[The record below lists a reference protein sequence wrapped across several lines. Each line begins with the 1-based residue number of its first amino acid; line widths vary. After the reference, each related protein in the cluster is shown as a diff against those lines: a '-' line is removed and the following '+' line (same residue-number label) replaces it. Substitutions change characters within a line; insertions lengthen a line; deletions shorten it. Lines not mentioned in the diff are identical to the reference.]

1 MDARAVMFDPF
12 ILVLLVLVILTV
24 MAVKAKEDDF

>member
-1 MDARAVMFDPF
+1 MDARTVMFDPF